1 MELRHV
7 PRRRAD
13 AAGNMHRPA
22 SRSARSRRLHPERFT
37 DRRRSKWFPLQL
49 QRRARPRVR
58 AGGKGRRP
66 GLADDTQALTPFL
79 FPFNAESTMHTCDPR
94 RSPSARTRAGL
105 RATLC
110 AALAALAASTS
121 AHADDSPGAR
131 VPALPKYQQ
140 ECGACHLAY
149 PPGMLPA
156 ASWQSL
162 MAGLPRHFGT
172 DASLD
177 ATTAHELSAWLDAH
191 AGTYKKVREAPPQD
205 RIACQLVR
213 ARHREVNTAVALGCR
228 QPANCAACHTTSDQG
243 ASVSADPHTPV
254 SEMNHPSNRSILVGP
269 AGGCFTG

>member
-1 MELRHV
+1 
-7 PRRRAD
+7 
-13 AAGNMHRPA
+13 
-22 SRSARSRRLHPERFT
+22 
-37 DRRRSKWFPLQL
+37 
-49 QRRARPRVR
+49 
-58 AGGKGRRP
+58 
-66 GLADDTQALTPFL
+66 
-79 FPFNAESTMHTCDPR
+79 MHTCDPR

-177 ATTAHELSAWLDAH
+177 ATTARELSAWLAAH

-205 RIACQLVR
+205 RITRASWFVR
-213 ARHREVNTAVALGCR
+213 EHREVNTTVWQRPAVGS
-228 QPANCAACHTTSDQG
+228 PANCAACHTTSDQG
-243 ASVSADPHTPV
+243 HF
-254 SEMNHPSNRSILVGP
+254 SEHAIRIPQ
-269 AGGCFTG
+269 